1 MLGEQAVGTT
11 EGVASSAYPLTIGA
25 CPDTGRKSEADFY
38 TVRVYSKALTEAEL
52 RAQATSSPAYAQDDK
67 AVQLWLDFDNIAKG
81 SVPGDVDANG
91 VFDTRD
97 VVLLQKWLH
106 AVPNTV
112 LADAAAGELMGDSVL
127 DTFDLAMMK
136 RMLLS

>member
-1 MLGEQAVGTT
+1 MNTDIAT
-11 EGVASSAYPLTIGA
+11 PLIPRHGLKLK
-25 CPDTGRKSEADFY
+25 GRELQNYITAEVKRMRAGKKDYHLKLPAGWQKSECTIHDI
-38 TVRVYSKALTEAEL
+38 TVEEFRT
-52 RAQATSSPAYAQDDK
+52 TSRSD
-67 AVQLWLDFDNIAKG
+67 L
-81 SVPGDVDANG
+81 
-91 VFDTRD
+91 
-97 VVLLQKWLH
+97 VLLQKWLH